1 MTEQRKRFLLDLG
14 ERVAWTALQAG
25 LALVAVDQLDLP
37 GWAIVPAGAALA
49 TLKGFVASRIGR
61 PDSASTVPGQGTR

>member
-25 LALVAVDQLDLP
+25 LALVAVDQLGP
-37 GWAIVPAGAALA
+37 
-49 TLKGFVASRIGR
+49 R
-61 PDSASTVPGQGTR
+61 